1 MSFGW
6 LLVVGATLEVATG
19 TIVPPLFDYDNL
31 TQCREHYF
39 SEAVFCYVKVITK
52 ADDPFR
58 SIHDHKGTRL
68 VQQFR
73 RNLLEHAICVQD
85 CEQEVVRLSYEEQ
98 KRLYYDEFPIEF
110 RHMYN
115 TLHWDDELQPYLQNY
130 SKLINI
136 CVNNRLERRYNLTYH
151 GYSKIEYC
159 LSNAPAP
166 GDETFS
172 SILTNI
178 YLDFAY
184 IDGLRVVI
192 NFFILYGHCMMV
204 PLNLPVENP
213 EDAEACTIEVG
224 SRYGTAIFAFAVQI
238 FFTISGLLLMVNF
251 LRDLHR
257 HPKLEPGYFR
267 TKIINRLIRLLP
279 VYYFFLLVATVEAIL
294 PGVELGPLGYQVLVR
309 EQHICRN
316 NWWINVLMINNLP
329 FYDTQCMMH
338 AWYLGADLQLFLLGV
353 LILWMIWK
361 FPDSVKGLFWALV
374 MISIA
379 VPVGILYHFGLESVM
394 TSRHSESPFL
404 FMYDPWLRE
413 IYQPSYNNINSLVG
427 GMIAGYLYHL
437 SRHGKLNLDESW
449 FYYFMWGFSIPA
461 FILSVLPINLF
472 FVFDIPRWSILLHFV
487 LFRNMIVA
495 MVCLGYINCFR
506 SPKGWI
512 RRLLS
517 TRIMTTMGKLCY
529 SSYVIHVLV
538 IRYLINLSPKMLH
551 FSNEEVT
558 TLTAT
563 TVGLSYLVSVPVYLC
578 IEQPV
583 GSVLKAWL
591 IRSKSGKPV

>member
-151 GYSKIEYC
+151 GYSK
-159 LSNAPAP
+159 SKSTS
-166 GDETFS
+166 D
-172 SILTNI
+172 I

-251 LRDLHR
+251 LRDVHR

-437 SRHGKLNLDESW
+437 SRHGKLNLDDSW
-449 FYYFMWGFSIPA
+449 FYYLMWGFSIPA

-495 MVCLGYINCFR
+495 MVCLGYIKCFR